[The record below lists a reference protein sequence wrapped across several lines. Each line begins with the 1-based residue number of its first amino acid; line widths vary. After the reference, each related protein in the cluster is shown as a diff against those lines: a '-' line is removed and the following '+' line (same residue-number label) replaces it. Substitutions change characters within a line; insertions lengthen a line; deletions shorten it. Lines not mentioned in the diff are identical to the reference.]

1 MTEPFEVSLFLACA
15 LTVLI
20 ETPYLA
26 FFGYRDRYAL
36 TVVVCVNVITNLTLN
51 LALRFLVPLT
61 GLSVLI
67 GELAVVGAEYLLY
80 RIAFG
85 RRRGLFLLTL
95 SANILSFGRG
105 AAGQILRRL
114 L

>member
-1 MTEPFEVSLFLACA
+1 MSLFLACA

-26 FFGYRDRYAL
+26 FFGYRNRYAL

-51 LALRFLVPLT
+51 LTLRFLIPVT

-67 GELAVVGAEYLLY
+67 GEIAVVGAEYLLY

-85 RRRGLFLLTL
+85 KRKRLFLLTL
-95 SANILSFGRG
+95 SANVLSFGLG

>member
-1 MTEPFEVSLFLACA
+1 MSLFLACA

-20 ETPYLA
+20 EKPYLA

-36 TVVVCVNVITNLTLN
+36 TVVACVNVITNLTLN
-51 LALRFLVPLT
+51 LTLRFLVPMT

-67 GELAVVGAEYLLY
+67 GEIAVVGAEYLLY

-85 RRRGLFLLTL
+85 KRKRLFLLTL
-95 SANILSFGRG
+95 SANILSFGLG
-105 AAGQILRRL
+105 AVGQILRRL

>member
-1 MTEPFEVSLFLACA
+1 MSLFLACI

-20 ETPYLA
+20 ETPFLA
-26 FFGYRDRYAL
+26 LFGYRDRYAL
-36 TVVVCVNVITNLTLN
+36 TVTVCVNVITNLTLN
-51 LALRFLVPLT
+51 LALRLWIPAS

-67 GELAVVGAEYLLY
+67 GELAVVGAEYALY

-85 RRRGLFLLTL
+85 ERRRLFLLTL
-95 SANILSFGRG
+95 SANVLSFGLG
-105 AAGQILRRL
+105 AAGQIIFRL